1 MHETKANLYPCKHCN
16 ESGTCSTGKDGAS
29 CTACVNVHE
38 LSKSQSYFGL
48 SCAACNGIGQ
58 AEPKTER
65 INKRVKPV
73 LAMGIVFLL
82 LIFMFALALT
92 GNSHFPEFLAF
103 SGTLIGSI
111 IAFYFTHSKQA

>member
-1 MHETKANLYPCKHCN
+1 MHEIKANLHPCRHCN
-16 ESGTCSTGKDGAS
+16 ETGTCSNGKERAS
-29 CTACVNVHE
+29 CNACAKGHE
-38 LSKSQSYFGL
+38 LSKRQRYFGL
-48 SCAACNGIGQ
+48 PCAACNGIGQ